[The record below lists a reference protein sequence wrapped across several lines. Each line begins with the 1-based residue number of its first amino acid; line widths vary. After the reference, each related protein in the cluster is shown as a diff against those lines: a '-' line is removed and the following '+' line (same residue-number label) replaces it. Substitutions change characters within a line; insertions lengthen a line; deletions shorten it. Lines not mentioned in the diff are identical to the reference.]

1 MKDEEESGP
10 AALQHDLFGE
20 PVAAPASKA
29 PNASNAAARGSK
41 IKPQLPSDEVLALA
55 AALPAQA
62 RLGCSSWSYPG
73 WRGLVWDGEY
83 SETLLSR
90 HGLAAYDQQ
99 PLMRAI
105 SIDRGFY
112 QPLTASQYQR
122 YASQVSADFRFTV
135 KAPALVS
142 DAQIRTENG
151 RGREAN
157 PAFLDPTLAVQQ
169 FIEPALEGLGSKIG
183 ALVFQLSPLSGSQLS
198 RMNEQFERLERM
210 LDALPS
216 LTSAAPEAAIAVE
229 VRDPQW
235 LQPRLVELLRAQG
248 ATYCLGLHPKLPPI
262 EDQLWLLRALWPGPL
277 VCRWNLN
284 ACHGPFGYEDAE
296 KKYGDFSRI
305 IDPDP
310 ATRAVLAKVIRGTTA
325 AGRPAYVT
333 VSNQAEGCGPLS
345 VQALAREIINPG

>member
-1 MKDEEESGP
+1 MDEEAP
-10 AALQHDLFGE
+10 AASMAAQQRSVWRSRGGHRRRQ
-20 PVAAPASKA
+20 AAPRR
-29 PNASNAAARGSK
+29 AAGAK
-41 IKPQLPSDEVLALA
+41 IKPNEPSAEVLALA
-55 AALPAQA
+55 AALPTLA

-73 WRGLVWDGEY
+73 WQGLVWDGEY
-83 SETLLSR
+83 AESLLSR

-122 YASQVSADFRFTV
+122 YAAQVSADFRFTV
-135 KAPALVS
+135 KAPALVT
-142 DAQIRTENG
+142 DAQMRGEDG
-151 RGREAN
+151 RGREPN
-157 PAFLDPTLAVQQ
+157 TAFLDPTLAVQQ

-183 ALVFQLSPLSGSQLS
+183 ALVFQLSPLSAAQLS
-198 RMNEQFERLERM
+198 RMDEQFERLERM

-216 LTSAAPEAAIAVE
+216 LSSQAPEAALAVE

-262 EDQLWLLRALWPGPL
+262 DEQLWVLRALWPGPL
-277 VCRWNLN
+277 VCRWNLH
-284 ACHGPFGYEDAE
+284 ARHGPFGYEEAE
-296 KKYGDFSRI
+296 KRYGDFSRI
-305 IDPDP
+305 VDPDP

-345 VQALAREIINPG
+345 VQALAREIVASA

>member
-1 MKDEEESGP
+1 MTDDQEP
-10 AALQHDLFGE
+10 DQTAVQHDLFGE
-20 PVAAPASKA
+20 PVATATSK
-29 PNASNAAARGSK
+29 PLNPHRQGTRSK
-41 IKPQLPSDEVLALA
+41 IKPQSPSEEVRALA
-55 AALPAQA
+55 AALPARA
-62 RLGCSSWSYPG
+62 KLGCSSWSYPG
-73 WRGLVWDGEY
+73 WKGLVWDGDY
-83 SETLLSR
+83 SESMLSR

-112 QPLTASQYQR
+112 QPLSSGQYQH
-122 YASQVSADFRFTV
+122 YAAQVSSDFRFTV
-135 KAPALVS
+135 KAPALVA
-142 DAQIRTENG
+142 DAQIRADDG

-157 PAFLDPTLAVQQ
+157 PAFLDPALAVQQ

-183 ALVFQLSPLSGSQLS
+183 ALVFQLSPLSGPQLA
-198 RMNEQFERLERM
+198 RMDEQFERLERM
-210 LDALPS
+210 LDALPRPG
-216 LTSAAPEAAIAVE
+216 TQAPDAVIAVE

-262 EDQLWLLRALWPGPL
+262 SDQLWILRALWPGPL

-305 IDPDP
+305 VDPDP
-310 ATRAVLAKVIRGTTA
+310 STRAVLARVIRGTTT

-345 VQALAREIINPG
+345 IQALAREIINPA